1 MIALVGRKELKM
13 IKDWRIA
20 LVCGMILFVIA
31 GLGNHF
37 IDGM

>member
-1 MIALVGRKELKM
+1 MTKEKFDLIVG
-13 IKDWRIA
+13 IVVFSI
-20 LVCGMILFVIA
+20 IIIIT